1 MLPAFMRPFLLLL
14 VAATP
19 WPCGCYAA
27 PELGAPKSPVHSL
40 QRTLSPDFS
49 TSSAA
54 ARSHSVS
61 RAMAKLAAEP
71 ARTANIPETAGEVV
85 HTETDRVG
93 SLPGSA
99 SSLARTEV
107 QRPVGEGV
115 ANVIES
121 APDQAARRLQHGVD
135 RVPEVLGA
143 DRRPLGEI
151 DDSRHRTDPNDL
163 EPEATFWQRIRR
175 RLRL

>member
-1 MLPAFMRPFLLLL
+1 MLPAVMRPLLLLL
-14 VAATP
+14 VVAAP

-61 RAMAKLAAEP
+61 RALAHFAAEP
-71 ARTANIPETAGEVV
+71 ARAGAIPGTAGEVV
-85 HTETDRVG
+85 GAESARVG

-99 SSLARTEV
+99 ANLARTEV

-115 ANVIES
+115 ANVIEG
-121 APDQAARRLQHGVD
+121 APDQAARRLQHAMH
-135 RVPEVLGA
+135 RAPEVLGA

-151 DDSRHRTDPNDL
+151 DDYRHRTDPNDL